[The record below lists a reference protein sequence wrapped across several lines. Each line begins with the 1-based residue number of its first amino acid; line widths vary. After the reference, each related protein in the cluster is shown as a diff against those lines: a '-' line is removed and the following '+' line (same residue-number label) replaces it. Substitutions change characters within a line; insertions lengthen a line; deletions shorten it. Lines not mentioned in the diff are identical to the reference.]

1 MRILFNPDVLKH
13 PGNSSESADRMDEFT
28 DIPPTPVERDVAEKA
43 ISDLY
48 HNNRLN
54 IRKILAMC
62 KNNSR
67 IAETQLSK
75 GSYDAIIAS
84 VSMAIQAMGSGDFAL
99 TRPPGHHAS
108 LYTPQGFCLINNLA
122 VAVNQLALQG
132 KKVCIIDIDGHHGN
146 GTQDIFAGNEK
157 VFFCSLY
164 QQGSFPIAKN
174 RKSKKNEE
182 NICSFSVPEQS
193 GDDVFELVSGRM
205 IAKAKEFS
213 PDYVAISAGFDGFK
227 DDPLLSLNFTQHSY
241 YSFGQALANMK
252 LPIFAVLEGGYH
264 SKLKSCIDSL
274 ICGINGEKFEFD
286 TEKTQSSPEILNKIN
301 IFS

>member
-1 MRILFNPDVLKH
+1 MKLLFNPDVLKH
-13 PGNSSESADRMDEFT
+13 PGNSSESADRLDGLT
-28 DIPPTPVERDVAEKA
+28 DIPPTSVERDVAEKA
-43 ISDLY
+43 IRDLY

-84 VSMAIQAMGSGDFAL
+84 VSLAIQAMRSSDFAL

-108 LYTPQGFCLINNLA
+108 LYTSQGFCLINNLA
-122 VAVNQLALQG
+122 VAVNQLILEG

-146 GTQDIFAGNEK
+146 GTQDIFAGNEQIL
-157 VFFCSLY
+157 FCSFH
-164 QQGSFPIAKN
+164 QQGAFPSLKN
-174 RKSKKNEE
+174 KKSKKNEQ
-182 NICSFSVPEQS
+182 NIVSISVPEQS
-193 GDDVFELVSGRM
+193 GDDVFELVSKRM
-205 IAKAKEFS
+205 ISKAKEFS
-213 PDYVAISAGFDGFK
+213 PDYIAISAGFDGFK
-227 DDPLLSLNFTQHSY
+227 DDPLLSLNLTEHSY
-241 YSFGQALANMK
+241 YDFGRALAEMGT
-252 LPIFAVLEGGYH
+252 PTFAVLEGGYH

-274 ICGINGEKFEFD
+274 ICGVNGEKFEFD
-286 TEKTQSSPEILNKIN
+286 TERTESPSAILNAVN